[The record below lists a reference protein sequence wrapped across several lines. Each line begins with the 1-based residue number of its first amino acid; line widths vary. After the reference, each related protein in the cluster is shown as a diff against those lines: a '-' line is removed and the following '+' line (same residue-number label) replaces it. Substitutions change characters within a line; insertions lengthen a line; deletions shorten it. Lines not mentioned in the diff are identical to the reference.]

1 MMIYKVNVLDAK
13 NRIVRRFGWLYN
25 EESNNLKKNVEKYL
39 FEHEEIE
46 KNCCSGWKKITN
58 GYTAI
63 FWDCF
68 NLHMKYTSSI
78 DTKKKIRTV
87 E

>member
-1 MMIYKVNVLDAK
+1 MIYKVNVLDAK
-13 NRIVRRFGWLYN
+13 TGIVGRFSWLYN
-25 EESNNLKKNVEKYL
+25 EESNNLRKNVEKYL

-46 KNCCSGWKKITN
+46 KNCCSGWKKVSN
-58 GYTAI
+58 SYTAI

-68 NLHMKYTSSI
+68 NLKYFVSI
-78 DTKKKIRTV
+78 DTKKKIITV